1 MDPLNSVL
9 KAYLRGVW
17 DSVKG
22 VSLIFIVIRDT
33 YSSTALQNDKQ
44 NSELEES
51 SSSSGSTHTGKRSK
65 KQTHANKRELNKL
78 KEESNLLK
86 RVFQCCLLNGGFF
99 GLSIIFFECVLLPI
113 IRVFLSWMFT
123 QNPGNGA
130 IIGNYIVTFLSIL
143 FGMIWVMP
151 LFILSKI
158 VNSLWFQDIADSAYK
173 FRKGQPQLFVSFSV
187 IIADTLFSLL
197 VQTLFLIQSMV
208 VNVLPFNYFGI
219 ITNVHLCLLYSLY
232 SFEYKWCNMGW
243 ELHKRLTYIENNW
256 PYFLGFG
263 TIMTILTQLTS
274 SITISGCIFA
284 VLFPF
289 SILSANEA
297 TPVTNAINYQLKFF
311 SLVVAISNALFNKT
325 IRPSIVPMSKAAKD
339 AAITAANANDIF
351 RTIRQQT
358 PPVNVSQSRNQSL
371 HQSGSH
377 RQYR

>member
-1 MDPLNSVL
+1 MDPLNSIL

-17 DSVKG
+17 DSLNG
-22 VSLIFIVIRDT
+22 VWLIVIVIRDT
-33 YSSTALQNDKQ
+33 YSSTALKNEKQ
-44 NSELEES
+44 DSELDES
-51 SSSSGSTHTGKRSK
+51 SSSSNNTHTSKRPTRRS
-65 KQTHANKRELNKL
+65 HANKRELNKL

-99 GLSIIFFECVLLPI
+99 GLSITLFEYVLLPI
-113 IRVFLSWMFT
+113 IRMFLRWMFT
-123 QNPGNGA
+123 QNPGSGA

-173 FRKGQPQLFVSFSV
+173 VRKGQPQLFVSFSV

-208 VNVLPFNYFGI
+208 VNLLPFNYFYFL
-219 ITNVHLCLLYSLY
+219 TYFHLSLLYSLY

-243 ELHKRLTYIENNW
+243 ELHKRLTYIENHW

-263 TIMTILTQLTS
+263 TILTILTQLTS
-274 SITISGCIFA
+274 SIFISGCIFA
-284 VLFPF
+284 VFFPF

-297 TPVTNAINYQLKFF
+297 TPVEASINYPLKFF
-311 SLVVAISNALFNKT
+311 SIVVAISNALFNKT
-325 IRPSIVPMSKAAKD
+325 IRPANVPMSRAAMD
-339 AAITAANANDIF
+339 AAITAANANDTF

-358 PPVNVSQSRNQSL
+358 PPVNVSHSRNQSS
-371 HQSGSH
+371 HHSGTH
-377 RQYR
+377 RHYR